1 MDCELVEFDFQQH
14 LMHTTSSYFG
24 YDFQIISQELEES
37 DLLDV
42 RERCKNFLCRLTGEI
57 QQRLPDNLTTLKM
70 IADLHPKVATSQVK
84 PNIKTI
90 LNFIQRTNIYGNK
103 NDIESEWFQLSNKT
117 WLKTSSSTDFIQKY
131 TMIATLLDINVSK
144 FGLALLTVPISNA
157 SV

>member
-1 MDCELVEFDFQQH
+1 MILLNLLFQSDNVEPIKLFEDLFLLYKNLLKRLVVPSQLEKVVDCELVEFDFQQH
-14 LMHTTSSYFG
+14 LMHTTSIYFG

-90 LNFIQRTNIYGNK
+90 LNFIRSGLTFMATK
-103 NDIESEWFQLSNKT
+103 MTLSQ
-117 WLKTSSSTDFIQKY
+117 S
-131 TMIATLLDINVSK
+131 
-144 FGLALLTVPISNA
+144 GSN
-157 SV
+157 